1 MEGEATGLA
10 VATGAGVGAGLFGTS
25 GFGSQAP
32 NTAVETAKTVDKT
45 KVLLIVILLNNL
57 LNTDSRRPLAD
68 IRSRNERDTAL
79 SRFAANLSKNIEARH
94 RTYSTL
100 RPIER
105 ACGGN
110 LQEFICAAGSG
121 FGDDGRLPGDDLP
134 DTFSFNKGAGVEVVA
149 DGFCSVAPRG
159 VDHQFECNDGCFAVL
174 MYLNILGG
182 INGHGVAV
190 FARRSR
196 VETLHHF
203 RFICPNAGRAC
214 IDEVVGPETFVDGG
228 VIAPGTGEEF
238 VKQSSQLC
246 CVRGGL
252 SV

>member
-1 MEGEATGLA
+1 MPCSLTSLLTSLASGVFLSSVFFTSGVVPGLTGDMEGEATGLA

-32 NTAVETAKTVDKT
+32 NTAVETAKTVDKI

-105 ACGGN
+105 AGGGN
-110 LQEFICAAGSG
+110 LQEIYLRSRFR
-121 FGDDGRLPGDDLP
+121 FWGRW
-134 DTFSFNKGAGVEVVA
+134 S
-149 DGFCSVAPRG
+149 
-159 VDHQFECNDGCFAVL
+159 
-174 MYLNILGG
+174 I
-182 INGHGVAV
+182 
-190 FARRSR
+190 ARRR
-196 VETLHHF
+196 LA
-203 RFICPNAGRAC
+203 RYL
-214 IDEVVGPETFVDGG
+214 FV
-228 VIAPGTGEEF
+228 
-238 VKQSSQLC
+238 
-246 CVRGGL
+246 
-252 SV
+252 